1 MKWSNEAYKIF
12 APIYFNIDH
21 GIYKRRK
28 QILQRKMKKKLYVFL
43 YSRTYDK
50 AWSI

>member
-12 APIYFNIDH
+12 APIYFNIDQ

-28 QILQRKMKKKLYVFL
+28 QMFL
-43 YSRTYDK
+43 YSKTYDK